1 MRKELEVVGGVKSW
15 PHCRCH
21 TADSIPSHPTAAT
34 IYMSIPPAWWRVR
47 STSTAPFCRT
57 VVIYDFSFLFWS
69 SHFSFTSSC
78 QRRLT
83 QEGQRSAGWWVG
95 VEGGQAGGGG
105 WRWGGVGALS
115 LPSQAERWTG
125 RKEGRRDSPC
135 EELLF
140 MWRDLEQPEASAV
153 AQIGCCN
160 WRETQFTQRHVNF
173 YFAPQN
179 KFFLLHFWYV

>member
-15 PHCRCH
+15 PHCRCQ
-21 TADSIPSHPTAAT
+21 TADSIPSHPAAT

-57 VVIYDFSFLFWS
+57 VVIYHFSFLFWS

-78 QRRLT
+78 RRCLT
-83 QEGQRSAGWWVG
+83 QEGQRSDGW
-95 VEGGQAGGGG
+95 G
-105 WRWGGVGALS
+105 WRWGGGLLS

-140 MWRDLEQPEASAV
+140 MWRDLEEPEASAA
-153 AQIGCCN
+153 AQIGCCD
-160 WRETQFTQRHVNF
+160 WQETQFTQKHLNF
-173 YFAPQN
+173 YFKP
-179 KFFLLHFWYV
+179 